1 MAMIRLLLIML
12 MLIVSVTSSQQRDD
26 REIKEKE
33 TELQKVRAEIQAYEQ
48 KLRRSEDREKSTLE
62 VLDDLENQSN
72 LIRKLIKS
80 LRSEEQE
87 ITADIRQ
94 AKESIAR
101 LEDQLQF
108 LRSHYA
114 GYVRSVY
121 KHGRVYDVE
130 LLLSSKSVNQLYIRI
145 EYLKKFSA
153 QRLKDLFDIQT
164 KKSEYEAENDR
175 LERSLASEQ
184 QLLAERT
191 REERNLKE
199 KLADRRS
206 VLRKIRK
213 NKDVYKNELTRKNS
227 AADQLQN
234 KIAELV
240 AKEIKRKER
249 EAAEALERELAAARE
264 REKTNKP
271 SRVTPKPPVEAS
283 TSEFDQRKGKLRWP
297 VNSGS
302 IASRFGRQVHPQLK
316 TVTQNTGI
324 DIKTPLGSNVHV
336 VADGEV
342 ATLTFIPGFG
352 NLLIIDHSYGYRSV
366 YAHLADINVSE
377 SEKVKEGEVIA
388 HSGESVGG
396 SILHFELWKGME
408 KLNPESWLTKQR

>member
-130 LLLSSKSVNQLYIRI
+130 LLLSSKSVNQLYIRV

-271 SRVTPKPPVEAS
+271 TRVTPKPPVEAS

>member
-1 MAMIRLLLIML
+1 ML

-48 KLRRSEDREKSTLE
+48 KLRHSEDREKSTLE

-153 QRLKDLFDIQT
+153 QRLKDLFDIQG

-271 SRVTPKPPVEAS
+271 SRVIPKPPVEAS

-352 NLLIIDHSYGYRSV
+352 NLLIIDHSSGYRSV

-408 KLNPESWLTKQR
+408 KLNPESWLAKQR

>member
-1 MAMIRLLLIML
+1 
-12 MLIVSVTSSQQRDD
+12 
-26 REIKEKE
+26 
-33 TELQKVRAEIQAYEQ
+33 
-48 KLRRSEDREKSTLE
+48 
-62 VLDDLENQSN
+62 
-72 LIRKLIKS
+72 
-80 LRSEEQE
+80 
-87 ITADIRQ
+87 
-94 AKESIAR
+94 
-101 LEDQLQF
+101 
-108 LRSHYA
+108 
-114 GYVRSVY
+114 
-121 KHGRVYDVE
+121 
-130 LLLSSKSVNQLYIRI
+130 
-145 EYLKKFSA
+145 LKKFSA
-153 QRLKDLFDIQT
+153 QRLKDLFDIQG

-175 LERSLASEQ
+175 LEQSLASER

-213 NKDVYKNELTRKNS
+213 NKDVYKKELTRKNT

-249 EAAEALERELAAARE
+249 EAVEARERELAAARE

-271 SRVTPKPPVEAS
+271 SRVTPKPPVEVSAA
-283 TSEFDQRKGKLRWP
+283 EFEQRKGKLRWP
-297 VNSGS
+297 VSSGS

-352 NLLIIDHSYGYRSV
+352 NLLIIDHYSGYRSV

-377 SEKVKEGEVIA
+377 SERVKEGEVIA

-408 KLNPESWLTKQR
+408 KLNPESWLAKRR